1 MVTKKCQTCQNIN
14 SSIDAACKKCTLK
27 TLAYNRYSQSNIPVD
42 YWDLSMD
49 KFTGEEILLNKYNYI
64 IDNIESFYDLGSS
77 LCFEGPHG
85 TGKQICLDTEIP
97 TPNGFVK
104 LIDIKEGDE
113 LFDEKGN
120 VCKVIKLHPINISP
134 ECYKIKFDD
143 GSEVDACAEHLW
155 HVYSLKDRV
164 NNDVGNVLTTK
175 QLLNELKINNKTN
188 FSILNTKPVNYI
200 EKTLPID
207 PYVLGNAL
215 AKNCYD
221 NNLNKPI
228 PDIYMLGSYEQRLK
242 LVQGIL
248 DISGKYNKKGEIT
261 FSTTSIKLANDFCE
275 LIQSLGI
282 KTKVNKKYN
291 IKFVTDLPVF
301 KSKVNYNL
309 NKDKLYKNKHR
320 YIVDIQSI
328 SSKPMRCLTVDSES
342 HLFLIT
348 RSFIPTHNTMTS
360 CNILKKFVQK
370 GYSGLY
376 TTLTDCVNILTISPN
391 EEKYNARKLLLSVD
405 LLVIDEFDSRFIAS
419 DTAGDLF
426 GRTLENIFRTR
437 TQNKMPTIL
446 CTNSPNIIDTFSG
459 AIKKSLE
466 SLLTGYVERISI
478 FGKDYRKILNVKP

>member
-248 DISGKYNKKGEIT
+248 DISGKYN
-261 FSTTSIKLANDFCE
+261 
-275 LIQSLGI
+275 
-282 KTKVNKKYN
+282 